1 MKATRSVHIG
11 MKKNIVLD
19 AGIVIPRCAK
29 ALFVNVQGKTNE
41 KLFLSRD
48 AQPCVSTC
56 FIHSVSFLSFST
68 ASLATLIAKST
79 SSLYGALSFVSI
91 DHNILPLFVSIHSA
105 VKDTFPR

>member
-19 AGIVIPRCAK
+19 AGIAIPRCKK
-29 ALFVNVQGKTNE
+29 ALFVNVQKETIE
-41 KLFLSRD
+41 WLS
-48 AQPCVSTC
+48 
-56 FIHSVSFLSFST
+56 FIGTQYNASLLDYSVSFLSFST
-68 ASLATLIAKST
+68 ASLTILIAKST

>member
-19 AGIVIPRCAK
+19 AGIAIPRCKK
-29 ALFVNVQGKTNE
+29 ALFVNVQRETIE
-41 KLFLSRD
+41 WLS
-48 AQPCVSTC
+48 
-56 FIHSVSFLSFST
+56 FIGTQYNASLLLDYSVSFLSFST
-68 ASLATLIAKST
+68 ASLTILIAKST

-91 DHNILPLFVSIHSA
+91 DHNILPLFVSIHSV

>member
-19 AGIVIPRCAK
+19 AGIAIPRCEK
-29 ALFVNVQGKTNE
+29 ALFVNVQRKTNE
-41 KLFLSRD
+41 WLSLIGTQCNASLRD
-48 AQPCVSTC
+48 Y
-56 FIHSVSFLSFST
+56 SVSFLSFST